1 MQEGAGRKNYFSLFA
16 FHYSLIKR
24 KPRAF
29 MGGAYKEVLSHSIS
43 DLKSEVLWRFLLTMQ
58 RCYVIIAINI
68 YRD

>member
-1 MQEGAGRKNYFSLFA
+1 MSAARTIEKGAA
-16 FHYSLIKR
+16 H
-24 KPRAF
+24 
-29 MGGAYKEVLSHSIS
+29 MGGTYKEVLRHSIS

>member
-1 MQEGAGRKNYFSLFA
+1 
-16 FHYSLIKR
+16 
-24 KPRAF
+24 

-58 RCYVIIAINI
+58 RCYVIIAITI